1 MIARILIA
9 SCLLLESLALKADL
23 SPEQIL
29 QKAIEIYEIK
39 PCSSPEKTLLSE
51 LGKKLFESK
60 ELSGDY
66 DVGCSD
72 CHLADKGLTDGLS
85 LAVGVGGHGVG
96 EERLS
101 SDGAIV
107 ARNALT
113 FFGRGREE
121 FTAFF
126 WDGKVD
132 TDGQTIFS
140 PFGDEISKKFNS
152 ALAVASVL
160 PITERDELLGDID
173 SISQNDLVHAAEDYL
188 YQEKYDALSNAL
200 AARAAESDLLTEI
213 KQTLEI
219 EGKRE
224 LELAD
229 LGNAIAEFITSEFSC
244 TDSKWERYLSGDSAA
259 LSDSAK
265 EGGVLFFGKARCTGC
280 HAPPL
285 FSDFQYHSLGL
296 PQGEVGPHSRNR
308 DIGRAAVSNQ
318 GDDLFKFRTAP
329 LISVSETSPYGHNGG
344 FSSLESIVTFHINP
358 ITYYADNPVER
369 YTKSYFEAGKLLA
382 ARSGRLKYLEID
394 NEKELTSIIKFLES
408 L

>member
-1 MIARILIA
+1 VIAKILIA
-9 SCLLLESLALKADL
+9 TCLLLQSLILKADL
-23 SPEQIL
+23 SQEQIL
-29 QKAIEIYEIK
+29 QKAIEIYEIE
-39 PCSSPEKTLLSE
+39 PCSSPNKTVLSE
-51 LGKKLFESK
+51 LGRQLFESK

-66 DVGCSD
+66 DIGCSD
-72 CHLADKGLTDGLS
+72 CHLDDKGLTDGLP
-85 LAVGVGGHGVG
+85 LAVGAGGHGVG
-96 EERLS
+96 EKRLL

-140 PFGDEISKKFNS
+140 PFGDEISEKFNS

-160 PITERDELLGDID
+160 PITERDELLGDIN
-173 SISQNDLVHAAEDYL
+173 SISQNDLIHAAEDYL
-188 YQEKYDALSNAL
+188 YQDRYEALSEAL
-200 AARAAESDLLTEI
+200 AARAAKSDLLSEI
-213 KQTLEI
+213 KLTLEI
-219 EGKRE
+219 EDNRE

-244 TDSKWERYLSGDSAA
+244 TDSKWEKYLSGDKTA
-259 LSDSAK
+259 LSNAAK
-265 EGGVLFFGKARCTGC
+265 KGGVLFFGKARCAGC

-285 FSDFQYHSLGL
+285 FSDFKYHSLGL
-296 PQGEVGPHSRNR
+296 PQGEIGPHSRNR
-308 DIGRAAVSNQ
+308 DIGRAAVSNL

-329 LISVSETSPYGHNGG
+329 LISVGATSPYGHNGA
-344 FSSLESIVTFHINP
+344 FSTLGSIITFHINP
-358 ITYYADNPVER
+358 ITYYADNPVQK
-369 YTKSYFEAGKLLA
+369 YSKSYFEAGKLLA
-382 ARSGRLKYLEID
+382 ARSNRLKYLEI
-394 NEKELTSIIKFLES
+394 NSEEELNSIIEFLES